1 MTLLSGYQKFSHWD
15 PHVTA
20 INLPNLFCFWKGGG
34 LIQFLCI
41 YVLAPWASLPLTPD
55 NNCLYRTIYSYP
67 YFVRSTG
74 DSYKTNK
81 NIHITI
87 SLRKNLVR
95 LHLIFIHLRL
105 IKTQRFVWTDLRFG
119 GSREEHHTCDSYKTN
134 KKENVI
140 YTCYYLP
147 SQRLGPTSPHLYS
160 SPVDKDAA
168 FCLDR
173 LTILYLRFG
182 GSREEHLQRT

>member
-1 MTLLSGYQKFSHWD
+1 MTLLSGKQNFSHWD

-20 INLPNLFCFWKGGG
+20 INLPNLLFFWKGGG
-34 LIQFLCI
+34 GLYSFRVSMFSHIT
-41 YVLAPWASLPLTPD
+41 SLPLSPD
-55 NNCLYRTIYSYP
+55 NNCFYRTIYSY
-67 YFVRSTG
+67 FGRSTG
-74 DSYKTNK
+74 
-81 NIHITI
+81 
-87 SLRKNLVR
+87 
-95 LHLIFIHLRL
+95 
-105 IKTQRFVWTDLRFG
+105 
-119 GSREEHHTCDSYKTN
+119 DSYKTN

-147 SQRLGPTSPHLYS
+147 SQRLGPTSLHIYS

-182 GSREEHLQRT
+182 GFREEHLQKT

>member
-1 MTLLSGYQKFSHWD
+1 MCCNQSTTFGKNHRTHAKNIKILCSRFLVCTAVSSSRHYFQYSFSSQWHYCLENKNSHIGILTWQQL
-15 PHVTA
+15 TYL
-20 INLPNLFCFWKGGG
+20 IFFLEGGG
-34 LIQFLCI
+34 ELIQYLCI

-55 NNCLYRTIYSYP
+55 NNCFYRTIYSYS
-67 YFVRSTG
+67 YFGRSTG

-81 NIHITI
+81 N
-87 SLRKNLVR
+87 
-95 LHLIFIHLRL
+95 
-105 IKTQRFVWTDLRFG
+105 
-119 GSREEHHTCDSYKTN
+119 
-134 KKENVI
+134 ENVI

-160 SPVDKDAA
+160 SPVAKHAA

-182 GSREEHLQRT
+182 GSREEHL